1 MKRAFCLEPCRLL
14 PRELIG
20 ESLDQEVEV
29 ARHDVAL
36 GVTPPDFVIDK
47 AVTQLNQILILNI
60 EERVQGST
68 DAPMRVI
75 NERFLDRGGYLD
87 ALDAPTTLPPP
98 PRGPMGRRRW
108 GSPAPAPRPDRA
120 MRMARASR
128 ERAEAAA
135 RAPPTRKKSPP
146 PIDMAEQLTPFE
158 QQQVKPRTP
167 EVLATW
173 PGHDYHGKFLPNRI
187 EELEAEL
194 RALQEQAA
202 ELADDVVEPLGQ
214 QLGRSTAALSAS

>member
-1 MKRAFCLEPCRLL
+1 LQAKLSITAED
-14 PRELIG
+14 
-20 ESLDQEVEV
+20 SV
-29 ARHDVAL
+29 
-36 GVTPPDFVIDK
+36 
-47 AVTQLNQILILNI
+47 
-60 EERVQGST
+60 
-68 DAPMRVI
+68 
-75 NERFLDRGGYLD
+75 
-87 ALDAPTTLPPP
+87 
-98 PRGPMGRRRW
+98 
-108 GSPAPAPRPDRA
+108 RPI
-120 MRMARASR
+120 S
-128 ERAEAAA
+128 
-135 RAPPTRKKSPP
+135 
-146 PIDMAEQLTPFE
+146 EQLTPFE